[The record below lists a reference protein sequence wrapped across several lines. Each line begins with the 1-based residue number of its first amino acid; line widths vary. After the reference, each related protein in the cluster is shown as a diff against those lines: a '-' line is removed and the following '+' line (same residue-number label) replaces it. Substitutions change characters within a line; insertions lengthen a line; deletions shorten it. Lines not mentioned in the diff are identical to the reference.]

1 MRVKLCV
8 ILPDLPGTILQR
20 QSPEDGDAGV
30 HHVDLLEMFHLDPG
44 PGCPGSATLPVMDG
58 VVPALLTAH
67 RPVTA
72 AALDEGGGGGD
83 LLVTAQAHRH
93 CQLLRTNHHR
103 ALFKYQLTLLNV
115 LGGSQESSQH
125 VGPLNLGLEYVN
137 IESKTGNLV

>member
-83 LLVTAQAHRH
+83 LL
-93 CQLLRTNHHR
+93 
-103 ALFKYQLTLLNV
+103 
-115 LGGSQESSQH
+115 
-125 VGPLNLGLEYVN
+125 
-137 IESKTGNLV
+137 

>member
-1 MRVKLCV
+1 MRLLFDDRKSR
-8 ILPDLPGTILQR
+8 ILIPI
-20 QSPEDGDAGV
+20 AGV
-30 HHVDLLEMFHLDPG
+30 ELTRFVR
-44 PGCPGSATLPVMDG
+44 
-58 VVPALLTAH
+58 ALLTAD

-72 AALDEGGGGGD
+72 TALDEGGGGGD

>member
-1 MRVKLCV
+1 MNEKAEFSTLLTGVKLTRFV
-8 ILPDLPGTILQR
+8 R
-20 QSPEDGDAGV
+20 
-30 HHVDLLEMFHLDPG
+30 
-44 PGCPGSATLPVMDG
+44 
-58 VVPALLTAH
+58 ALLTAD

-137 IESKTGNLV
+137 IALKAKPET